1 MSQGKVWFITGA
13 SRGFG
18 RIWAEAALKRGDRV
32 AATARQ
38 PSALQDLVTDY
49 GDAILP
55 LALDVTDRGAVFAAV
70 DEAHRH
76 FGRLDVVVCN
86 AGYGYMGA
94 IEELDLDE
102 TRANFE
108 TNVFGLLSVIQAVLP
123 HLRAQKSGHILT
135 LSSIGG
141 ILSFPTGGSYLGTK
155 FAVEGLT
162 EALAGEVAGF
172 GIKVTII
179 EPGSFA
185 TDFSTS
191 VKSASAMAVYDPVRK
206 AIRAGFKPENTG
218 DPLATA
224 GAILHVVDAPEPPL
238 RLILGSHTLPTVR
251 DVYARRLKTWD
262 DWADVSN
269 AAQGTGSPIRD
280 V

>member
-32 AATARQ
+32 AATARH
-38 PSALQDLVTDY
+38 PLALQDLAARY

-55 LALDVTDRGAVFAAV
+55 LTLDVTERSAVFAAV

-76 FGRLDVVVCN
+76 FGRLDVIVCN

-108 TNVFGLLSVIQAVLP
+108 TNVFGLLSVIQAALP

-155 FAVEGLT
+155 FAVEALS
-162 EALAGEVAGF
+162 EALAGEVAEF

-191 VKSASAMAVYDPVRK
+191 VKSAAAMTDYDPVRK

-224 GAILHVVDAPEPPL
+224 SAILHVVEAPEPPL
-238 RLILGSHTLPTVR
+238 RLILGSHTLSIVR
-251 DVYARRLKTWD
+251 EVYARRLKTWE
-262 DWADVSN
+262 DWANVSN
-269 AAQGTGSPIRD
+269 DAQGTPPP
-280 V
+280 VA